1 MAGLTRGWGPVIS
14 LGVMTCTCYGAAFY
28 AYGILIDP
36 IHNELGWSL
45 TFLGSVFAGAQLLT
59 GFGAS
64 IAGRL
69 LDRWGGKL
77 IFNIQALASV
87 LLFAGSWTSSPLV
100 FAILVSSAL
109 GIMAATGFYHVSTA
123 IAGRVGPADPAKSIT
138 VLTVI
143 GAFCS
148 PIYLPAG
155 ALLINSA
162 GWRVAVRVFAVLA
175 LLGALQAAY
184 FARNGA
190 SEETHGPSP
199 NAFKALRAAI
209 HRPAVRRMLLA
220 YAFAGFSFST
230 LLVYQVPIMIDQGLA
245 LSTAA
250 AVAGFRGFCQLFG
263 RVGVIAALAKQ
274 EASRAL
280 RIGYV
285 MAASGSLFILGGN
298 VALGVVYG
306 LLVGASLGASTPLQ
320 AIHAQDT
327 FEPEDL
333 GLLMG
338 LQHSVFALAGAAGP
352 IAAGVIA
359 DLADSQS
366 PTVWMTACSLLAAAM
381 LLQGKP
387 RVPSAENH

>member
-1 MAGLTRGWGPVIS
+1 MTGLTRGWSPVIS

-100 FAILVSSAL
+100 FAVLVSSAL

-199 NAFKALRAAI
+199 NALKALRTAI
-209 HRPAVRRMLLA
+209 HRPTVRRMLLA

>member
-1 MAGLTRGWGPVIS
+1 MTGLTRGWGPVIS

-100 FAILVSSAL
+100 FAVLVSSAL

-199 NAFKALRAAI
+199 NALKALRTAI
-209 HRPAVRRMLLA
+209 HRPTVRRMLLA

-387 RVPSAENH
+387 RIPSAENH

>member
-199 NAFKALRAAI
+199 NALKALRTAI
-209 HRPAVRRMLLA
+209 HRPTVRRMLLA

-366 PTVWMTACSLLAAAM
+366 PTVWMTACSLLAAAI
-381 LLQGKP
+381 LLQGQP

>member
-1 MAGLTRGWGPVIS
+1 
-14 LGVMTCTCYGAAFY
+14 
-28 AYGILIDP
+28 
-36 IHNELGWSL
+36 
-45 TFLGSVFAGAQLLT
+45 
-59 GFGAS
+59 
-64 IAGRL
+64 
-69 LDRWGGKL
+69 
-77 IFNIQALASV
+77 
-87 LLFAGSWTSSPLV
+87 
-100 FAILVSSAL
+100 
-109 GIMAATGFYHVSTA
+109 
-123 IAGRVGPADPAKSIT
+123 
-138 VLTVI
+138 
-143 GAFCS
+143 
-148 PIYLPAG
+148 
-155 ALLINSA
+155 
-162 GWRVAVRVFAVLA
+162 
-175 LLGALQAAY
+175 
-184 FARNGA
+184 
-190 SEETHGPSP
+190 
-199 NAFKALRAAI
+199 
-209 HRPAVRRMLLA
+209 MLLA

>member
-1 MAGLTRGWGPVIS
+1 
-14 LGVMTCTCYGAAFY
+14 MTCTCYGAAFY

-199 NAFKALRAAI
+199 NALKALRTAI
-209 HRPAVRRMLLA
+209 HRPTVRRMLLA

-387 RVPSAENH
+387 RIPSAENH

>member
-1 MAGLTRGWGPVIS
+1 MTGLTRGWSPVIS

-100 FAILVSSAL
+100 FAILVSSSL

-199 NAFKALRAAI
+199 NALKALRTAI
-209 HRPAVRRMLLA
+209 HRPTVRRMLLA

-230 LLVYQVPIMIDQGLA
+230 LLVYQVPIMIDQGRA

-366 PTVWMTACSLLAAAM
+366 PTVWMTACSLLVAAM

>member
-1 MAGLTRGWGPVIS
+1 MTGLTRGWSPVIS

-28 AYGILIDP
+28 AYGILINP

-77 IFNIQALASV
+77 IFNIQALASM

-199 NAFKALRAAI
+199 NALKALRTAI
-209 HRPAVRRMLLA
+209 HRPTVRRMLLA

>member
-1 MAGLTRGWGPVIS
+1 
-14 LGVMTCTCYGAAFY
+14 
-28 AYGILIDP
+28 
-36 IHNELGWSL
+36 
-45 TFLGSVFAGAQLLT
+45 LT

-199 NAFKALRAAI
+199 NALKALRTAI
-209 HRPAVRRMLLA
+209 HRPTVRRMLLA

>member
-1 MAGLTRGWGPVIS
+1 MTGLTRGWSPVIS

-28 AYGILIDP
+28 AYGILINP

-77 IFNIQALASV
+77 IFNIQALASM

-199 NAFKALRAAI
+199 NALKALRTAI
-209 HRPAVRRMLLA
+209 HRPTVRRMLLA

-352 IAAGVIA
+352 IAAGVAA
-359 DLADSQS
+359 DLSDSQS
-366 PTVWMTACSLLAAAM
+366 PSVWMTLCGLLLAAM

-387 RVPSAENH
+387 RTS

>member
-199 NAFKALRAAI
+199 NALKALRTAI
-209 HRPAVRRMLLA
+209 HRPTVRRMLLA

>member
-1 MAGLTRGWGPVIS
+1 MTGLTRGWGPVIS

-199 NAFKALRAAI
+199 NALKALRTAI
-209 HRPAVRRMLLA
+209 HRPTVRRMLLA

>member
-1 MAGLTRGWGPVIS
+1 MTGLTRGWSPVIS

-77 IFNIQALASV
+77 IFNIQALASM

-199 NAFKALRAAI
+199 NALKALRTAI
-209 HRPAVRRMLLA
+209 HRPTVRRMLLA

>member
-100 FAILVSSAL
+100 FAILVSGAL

>member
-100 FAILVSSAL
+100 FAILVSSSL

-199 NAFKALRAAI
+199 NALKALRTAI
-209 HRPAVRRMLLA
+209 HRPTVRRMLLA

-381 LLQGKP
+381 LLQGQP

>member
-1 MAGLTRGWGPVIS
+1 
-14 LGVMTCTCYGAAFY
+14 MTCTCYGAAFY
-28 AYGILIDP
+28 AYGILINP

-199 NAFKALRAAI
+199 NALKALRTAI
-209 HRPAVRRMLLA
+209 HRPTVRRMLLA